1 MSGAAPIRSFPFLAP
16 CLAVALTAAL
26 AGGTLAQ
33 PAARPAQPA
42 PAAEPRLPQDA
53 ITRHVLDLPG
63 RSLHFTATVVTL
75 RPTDEAGKEQ
85 ALVEAI
91 AYTLDDADPHAR
103 PVTFL
108 TNGGPGSGSAW
119 LQLGAVGPWHVPM
132 DGAARTPS
140 FPPVAVDNPDTW
152 LDFTDL
158 VFIDPPGTG
167 WSRLADD
174 SEALRKH
181 VWSVDG
187 DVEVLAD
194 TVRRWLQANGRMASP
209 KFFAGESY
217 AGLRGP
223 RLARTLSDQQ
233 GVGLSGLILISPLLD
248 TGLWSGGF
256 DPVSYMAHLPTMAA
270 IEHHW
275 APDALAPVEA
285 YATGEYWADLLRG
298 AADPAALDRMSAHLA
313 DLTGLDPAAIRRH
326 NGRVSVFEF
335 LREHAPGS
343 VASIYDG
350 TLTIPSPYPEY
361 LTPNVPDPVFAQFGP
376 TISSAITDLV
386 TTKLNWHVDSAY
398 RLGNNRVLRD
408 WDWGSR
414 SSKPEAMSALRT
426 LLAADPAFRVLIGHG
441 VDDLILPY
449 FGTKLLLSQLPSAD
463 FASRVHLVLHDGG
476 HMFYTRDASRAAL
489 HDEARSLVTGH

>member
-1 MSGAAPIRSFPFLAP
+1 MAVL
-16 CLAVALTAAL
+16 LAVAGTAQ
-26 AGGTLAQ
+26 AQ
-33 PAARPAQPA
+33 PSPRTGQPA
-42 PAAEPRLPQDA
+42 PASDQRLPPDA
-53 ITRHVLDLPG
+53 TTHHVLDLPG
-63 RSLHFTATVVTL
+63 RSLRFTATVVTL
-75 RPTDEAGKEQ
+75 HPTDAAGKEQ
-85 ALVEAI
+85 AQVEAI
-91 AYTLDDADPHAR
+91 AYTLDGADPQAR

-108 TNGGPGSGSAW
+108 TNGGPGSATAW
-119 LQLGAVGPWHVPM
+119 LQLGAAGPWHVPM
-132 DGAARTPS
+132 DGAARSPS
-140 FPPVAVDNPDTW
+140 ALPVAVDNPDTW

-174 SEALRKH
+174 TEALRKH

-194 TVRRWLQANGRMASP
+194 TVRRWLQVNGRMASP

-223 RLARTLSDQQ
+223 KLARTLADQQ

-256 DPVSYMAHLPTMAA
+256 DPVGYIAHLPTMAA
-270 IEHHW
+270 IEHHL
-275 APDALAPVEA
+275 APDALGPVEA
-285 YATGEYWADLLRG
+285 YATGEYWSDLLRG
-298 AADPAALDRMSAHLA
+298 TADPATLDRMSPHVAE
-313 DLTGLDPAAIRRH
+313 LTGLDPATVRRH
-326 NGRVSVFEF
+326 NGRASVFEF
-335 LREHAPGS
+335 LREHAPGAI
-343 VASIYDG
+343 ASIYDG
-350 TLTIPSPYPEY
+350 TLTIPNPYPEY
-361 LTPNVPDPVFAQFGP
+361 ISPTVPDPVLAQFGP
-376 TISSAITDLV
+376 TFSSAITDLV
-386 TTKLNWHVDSAY
+386 TTKLNWHPEAGY
-398 RLGNNRVLRD
+398 RLSNNRALRE

-414 SSKPEAMSALRT
+414 PNRAEAMSALRT

-489 HDEARSLVTGH
+489 HDEARSLITGH